1 MEADEA
7 PHPPPPWKQNK
18 SAVAIEAS
26 SGPLAS
32 AAARLS
38 ARSRAIPPARDFHF
52 YNNFPSFKSP
62 VAAAA
67 ARAESSLGVLAAST
81 LLPKQQQQQQP
92 PFPTEDLDDAYD
104 WLVSR
109 NDDLLEMFAASADEF
124 KSLREKEEAQGR
136 KVAAEEMAGDGF
148 QVVYGK
154 KKKKMGMGEE
164 GVGRS
169 EAFGPSGSVRMA
181 TMHRAAASG
190 PKPKVPFHIPT
201 IPRPQ
206 DVHRIVVDNTSKPFD
221 HAFLERS
228 DDGARAIHPLEKL
241 PMEQLFDRRVPE
253 SEPLKPPALDDTPFT
268 FVEDR
273 RTLEVLV
280 TKLKSAT
287 EFAVDLEHNHYRSF
301 QGLTCLMQIS
311 TRTEDFIVDT
321 LKLRNCLGENLREV
335 FQDPTKK
342 KVMHGAGRDIIWLQ
356 RDFGIYV
363 CNLFDTGQASRI
375 LQMDRNSLEHLLQY
389 FCGVTAN
396 KEYQSADWRLRPLP
410 DEMTKYAREDTHYL
424 LYIYDLMRLR
434 LVNESSGD
442 DLLLEVCKRSNEICL
457 QLYEKELLTDSSYLY
472 IHGLKE
478 NDLSARQLAVLA
490 GLYQWRD
497 GVARAEDES
506 TGYILPNKTL
516 LEIAKQMPVTTGR
529 LKRTVKSKNK
539 FLEHYLG
546 HVITTIRN
554 AVANADAFESIAE
567 QLKKG
572 RLEELMVAEVKDG
585 AEDTEMISAV
595 DADSNESNLQLIEP
609 VVAPTVITNIHTSFC
624 TGNVTSGASLGN
636 LQLDNVTPETKS
648 FGALPGATGQADTVI
663 PSNSGQQQVIKA
675 TVQVSKRPTAFGAL
689 LGKPS
694 SARRSNLFP
703 GFSSDQSKSKVEKIK
718 SSVVLPF
725 HHFSG
730 GANPAATSLPV
741 AKSVEP
747 EAEIMCDD
755 PASQMEEVIQLD
767 TGTDD
772 PENGNADGQSECK
785 PGDTDVSSSPPEL
798 SSGIEQRF
806 RPLNESRDL
815 QQKHQAPEEPE
826 FNDQLK
832 AFDYA
837 EARKNTSFGEVRS
850 ERRKDNAVARA
861 INADSGDKRRSS
873 KQIPGGGEEDEG
885 NFQNPRRRQAF
896 PPSGNRSATYH

>member
-1 MEADEA
+1 MEADEG
-7 PHPPPPWKQNK
+7 PPPPPWKQSK
-18 SAVAIEAS
+18 SAAAIES
-26 SGPLAS
+26 SSAPLAS

-62 VAAAA
+62 IGAAA
-67 ARAESSLGVLAAST
+67 ARAESSLGVLGASP
-81 LLPKQQQQQQP
+81 LLPKQQQLT
-92 PFPTEDLDDAYD
+92 FPREDLDDAYD
-104 WLVSR
+104 WLVAR
-109 NDDLLEMFAASADEF
+109 NDDLLEMFGASADEF
-124 KSLREKEEAQGR
+124 KALREKEEAQGR
-136 KVAAEEMAGDGF
+136 TVAPDEMSGDGF

-154 KKKKMGMGEE
+154 KKKKIDTGEE
-164 GVGRS
+164 GGLGRG
-169 EAFGPSGSVRMA
+169 EAFGSSGSVRMA
-181 TMHRAAASG
+181 TMDKAATSG
-190 PKPKVPFHIPT
+190 TKPKVPFHIPT

-206 DVHRIVVDNTSKPFD
+206 DVYRIVVDNTSKPFQ

-228 DDGARAIHPLEKL
+228 DDGARPVHPLEKL
-241 PMEQLFDRRVPE
+241 PTEQLFDRRVLE
-253 SEPLKPPALDDTPFT
+253 SEPLKPPVLDDTSFT
-268 FVEDR
+268 YVEDR
-273 RTLEVLV
+273 KTLEVLS
-280 TKLKSAT
+280 TRLKSAT

-321 LKLRNCLGENLREV
+321 LKLRNYLGENLREV

-342 KVMHGAGRDIIWLQ
+342 KVMHGADRDIIWLQ

-375 LQMDRNSLEHLLQY
+375 LQMDRNSLEYLLHH

-410 DEMTKYAREDTHYL
+410 AEMTKYAREDTHYL

-434 LVNESSGD
+434 LVNGSSGEN

-457 QLYEKELLTDSSYLY
+457 QLYEKEQLTDSSYLY

-478 NDLSARQLAVLA
+478 NELSARQLAVLA

-506 TGYILPNKTL
+506 TGYILPNKIL

-529 LKRTVKSKNK
+529 LKRTVRSKNK
-539 FLEHYLG
+539 FLDHYLG
-546 HVITTIRN
+546 HVITIIRN
-554 AVANADAFESIAE
+554 AVANSDAFESIAE
-567 QLKKG
+567 QLKKA
-572 RLEELMVAEVKDG
+572 RVEELMVADAKNSSD
-585 AEDTEMISAV
+585 DTEMISAV
-595 DADSNESNLQLIEP
+595 CADNNGSNIRPSDESA
-609 VVAPTVITNIHTSFC
+609 VVPTVITNVGIASSC
-624 TGNVTSGASLGN
+624 TGSVTSGASLGN
-636 LQLDNVTPETKS
+636 LRLDNTTPKTKS
-648 FGALPGATGQADTVI
+648 FGTLSGTTDLANTEI
-663 PSNSGQQQVIKA
+663 PSNGGQQQVAKA

-689 LGKPS
+689 LRKPS
-694 SARRSNLFP
+694 SGRKPTIFP
-703 GFSSDQSKSKVEKIK
+703 GFSSEQRKSKVDKIK

-730 GANPAATSLPV
+730 GAEPVATSLPET
-741 AKSVEP
+741 KSAQSEP
-747 EAEIMCDD
+747 EIICNY

-767 TGTDD
+767 TETDD
-772 PENGNADGQSECK
+772 RRLPENNNADRQRQCE
-785 PGDTDVSSSPPEL
+785 PEDAELASSPSEL

-806 RPLNESRDL
+806 RSLDESRNP
-815 QQKHQAPEEPE
+815 QQNQKAPEEPE

-837 EARKNTSFGEVRS
+837 EARKTISFREMKAD
-850 ERRKDNAVARA
+850 RRKDDAVARA
-861 INADSGDKRRSS
+861 INKEYGDKR
-873 KQIPGGGEEDEG
+873 PGDEEDEG

-896 PPSGNRSATYH
+896 PPSGNRSSTYH